1 MESKEFLVTCLEWLS
16 ANAVSLVQV
25 LGALAPVL
33 ALAVVGYALHV
44 THRKGGR
51 K

>member
-1 MESKEFLVTCLEWLS
+1 MDKELVQFCLNWIA
-16 ANAVSLVQV
+16 ANTPSLVQL